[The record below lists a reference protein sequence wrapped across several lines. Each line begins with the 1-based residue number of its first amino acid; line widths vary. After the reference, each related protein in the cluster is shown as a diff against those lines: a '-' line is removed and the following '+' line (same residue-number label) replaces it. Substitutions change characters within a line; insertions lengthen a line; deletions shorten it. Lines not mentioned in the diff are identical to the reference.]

1 MLNYVNNVR
10 FIRSKIFLQ
19 VSLYQGLGLLP
30 PVSVKLK
37 PIQEKYLMKQDLK
50 TANDFSKG
58 SIIGHM
64 VRLAGPMTL
73 AQLVNVLYNIIDRIY
88 IGKIPYDATN
98 ALTGLGVAFP
108 ICTVTIAFANLVG
121 MGGAPL
127 FSIERGKGNDKE
139 ASHILGSSFVLLL
152 LLGALIG
159 AVGFAVKK
167 PALYLLGASDAT
179 YGYAN
184 SYISIYLCGTIFV
197 MLSLGLNS
205 FINAQG
211 FAKTGMLTVSIG
223 AVCNIIL
230 DPVFIFAAGMGVKG
244 AALATVISQ
253 LAAALWTFSFLTG
266 RKTIV
271 RIEKKYMKLSLKRTL
286 KIFGLGLSGFT
297 MSITNSAVQMV
308 NNSVLSV
315 WGGDIYIAAM
325 TVINSVREVV
335 QMPVQ
340 GISNSAQPIISF
352 NYGAGE
358 KKRVKKAILYMSA
371 ALLIYTF
378 AAWIFVMV
386 FSKPLVLLFNND
398 TALLG
403 AAISSM
409 HVYFFGFF
417 MMSFQFSGQSV
428 FTALG
433 RSKYAVFFSL
443 FRKVFIVIPLIYILP
458 HVGGLG
464 VTGVFMAEPVS
475 NFIGGL
481 ACFITMYVTVYR
493 KL

>member
-1 MLNYVNNVR
+1 
-10 FIRSKIFLQ
+10 
-19 VSLYQGLGLLP
+19 
-30 PVSVKLK
+30 
-37 PIQEKYLMKQDLK
+37 MKQDAK
-50 TANDFSKG
+50 TTNDFSQG

-64 VRLAGPMTL
+64 IRLAGPMTL

-88 IGKIPYDATN
+88 IGKIPYDSTN

-127 FSIERGKGNDKE
+127 FSIERGKGNERE
-139 ASHILGSSFVLLL
+139 ASRILGNSFVLLII
-152 LLGALIG
+152 LGAIIS
-159 AVGFAVKK
+159 VMGFAVKK

-179 YGYAN
+179 YGYAD

-223 AVCNIIL
+223 ALCNLIL
-230 DPVFIFAAGMGVKG
+230 DPVFIFGANMGVEG

-253 LAAALWTFSFLTG
+253 FAAALWTLRFLTG
-266 RKTIV
+266 KKTIIK
-271 RIEKKYMKLSLKRTL
+271 IEKTSLRLSLKRTL

-340 GISNSAQPIISF
+340 GVSNSAQPIISF

-358 KKRVKKAILYMSA
+358 KKRVKKSILYMSV
-371 ALLIYTF
+371 ALLIYTS
-378 AAWIFVMV
+378 AAWIFVML
-386 FSKPLVLLFNND
+386 FSKQLVLLFNND

-403 AAISSM
+403 VTISSM

-417 MMSFQFSGQSV
+417 MMSFQFAGQAT

-433 RSKYAVFFSL
+433 RSKQAVFFSL

-458 HVGGLG
+458 HIGGLG

-481 ACFITMYVTVYR
+481 ACFTTMYITVYR

>member
-1 MLNYVNNVR
+1 
-10 FIRSKIFLQ
+10 
-19 VSLYQGLGLLP
+19 
-30 PVSVKLK
+30 
-37 PIQEKYLMKQDLK
+37 MKQDAK
-50 TANDFSKG
+50 TTNDFSQG

-64 VRLAGPMTL
+64 IRLAGPMTL

-88 IGKIPYDATN
+88 IGKIPYDSTN

-127 FSIERGKGNDKE
+127 FSIERGKGNERE
-139 ASHILGSSFVLLL
+139 ASSILGNSFVLLII
-152 LLGALIG
+152 LGAIIS
-159 AVGFAVKK
+159 VMGFAVKK
-167 PALYLLGASDAT
+167 PALYLLGASEAT
-179 YGYAN
+179 YGYAD

-223 AVCNIIL
+223 ALCNLIL
-230 DPVFIFAAGMGVKG
+230 DPVFIFGANMGVEG

-253 LAAALWTFSFLTG
+253 FAAALWTLRFLTG
-266 RKTIV
+266 KKTIIK
-271 RIEKKYMKLSLKRTL
+271 IEKTGMRLSMKRTI

-308 NNSVLSV
+308 NNSVLST

-340 GISNSAQPIISF
+340 GVSNSAQPIISF

-358 KKRVKKAILYMSA
+358 KKRVKKSILYMSV
-371 ALLIYTF
+371 ALLIYTS
-378 AAWIFVMV
+378 AAWIFVML
-386 FSKPLVLLFNND
+386 FSKQLVLLFNND

-403 AAISSM
+403 VAISSM

-417 MMSFQFSGQSV
+417 MMSFQFAGQST

-433 RSKYAVFFSL
+433 RSKQAVFFSL

-458 HVGGLG
+458 HIGGLG

-481 ACFITMYVTVYR
+481 ACFSTMYITVYR

>member
-1 MLNYVNNVR
+1 MARAELLLSNNNALIQENYV
-10 FIRSKIFLQ
+10 K
-19 VSLYQGLGLLP
+19 
-30 PVSVKLK
+30 
-37 PIQEKYLMKQDLK
+37 MKQDAK
-50 TANDFSKG
+50 TTNDFSQG

-64 VRLAGPMTL
+64 IRLAGPMTL

-88 IGKIPYDATN
+88 IGKIPYDSTN

-127 FSIERGKGNDKE
+127 FSIERGKGNERE
-139 ASHILGSSFVLLL
+139 ASRILGNSFVLLII
-152 LLGALIG
+152 LGAIIS
-159 AVGFAVKK
+159 VMGFAVKK

-179 YGYAN
+179 YGYAD
-184 SYISIYLCGTIFV
+184 SYISIYLSGTIFV

-223 AVCNIIL
+223 ALCNLIL
-230 DPVFIFAAGMGVKG
+230 DPVFIFGANMGVEG

-253 LAAALWTFSFLTG
+253 FAAALWTLRFLTG
-266 RKTIV
+266 KKTIIK
-271 RIEKKYMKLSLKRTL
+271 IEKTSLRLSLKRTL

-340 GISNSAQPIISF
+340 GVSNSAQPIISF

-358 KKRVKKAILYMSA
+358 KKRVKKSILYMSV
-371 ALLIYTF
+371 ALLIYTS
-378 AAWIFVMV
+378 AAWIFVML
-386 FSKPLVLLFNND
+386 FSKQLVLLFNND

-403 AAISSM
+403 VTISSM

-417 MMSFQFSGQSV
+417 MMSFQFAGQAT

-433 RSKYAVFFSL
+433 RSKQAVFFSL

-458 HVGGLG
+458 HIGGLG

-481 ACFITMYVTVYR
+481 ACFTTMYITVYR

>member
-1 MLNYVNNVR
+1 
-10 FIRSKIFLQ
+10 
-19 VSLYQGLGLLP
+19 
-30 PVSVKLK
+30 
-37 PIQEKYLMKQDLK
+37 MKQDAK
-50 TANDFSKG
+50 TTNDFSQG

-64 VRLAGPMTL
+64 IRLAGPMTL

-88 IGKIPYDATN
+88 IGKIPYDSTN

-127 FSIERGKGNDKE
+127 FSIERGKGNEME
-139 ASHILGSSFVLLL
+139 ASSILGNSFVLLII
-152 LLGALIG
+152 LGAIIS
-159 AVGFAVKK
+159 VMGFAVKK
-167 PALYLLGASDAT
+167 PALYLLGASEAT
-179 YGYAN
+179 YGYAD

-223 AVCNIIL
+223 ALCNLIL
-230 DPVFIFAAGMGVKG
+230 DPVFIFGANMGVEG

-253 LAAALWTFSFLTG
+253 FAAALWTLRFLTG
-266 RKTIV
+266 KKTIIK
-271 RIEKKYMKLSLKRTL
+271 IEKTGMRLSMKRTL

-308 NNSVLSV
+308 NNSVLST

-340 GISNSAQPIISF
+340 GVSNSAQPIISF

-358 KKRVKKAILYMSA
+358 KKRVKKSILYMSV
-371 ALLIYTF
+371 ALLIYTS
-378 AAWIFVMV
+378 AAWIFVML
-386 FSKPLVLLFNND
+386 FSKQLVLLFNND

-403 AAISSM
+403 VAISSM

-417 MMSFQFSGQSV
+417 MMSFQFAGQST

-433 RSKYAVFFSL
+433 RSKQAVFFSL

-458 HVGGLG
+458 HIGGLG

-481 ACFITMYVTVYR
+481 ACFSTMYITVYR

>member
-1 MLNYVNNVR
+1 MVRTELLLLNNNALIQENYV
-10 FIRSKIFLQ
+10 K
-19 VSLYQGLGLLP
+19 
-30 PVSVKLK
+30 
-37 PIQEKYLMKQDLK
+37 MKQDAK
-50 TANDFSKG
+50 TTNDFSQG

-64 VRLAGPMTL
+64 IRLAGPMTL

-88 IGKIPYDATN
+88 IGKIPYDSTN

-108 ICTVTIAFANLVG
+108 ICTITIAFANLVG

-127 FSIERGKGNDKE
+127 FSIERGKGNERE
-139 ASHILGSSFVLLL
+139 ASCILGNSFVLLII
-152 LLGALIG
+152 LGAIISVL
-159 AVGFAVKK
+159 GFAVKK

-179 YGYAN
+179 YGYAD

-223 AVCNIIL
+223 ALCNLIL
-230 DPVFIFAAGMGVKG
+230 DPIFIFGANMGVEG

-253 LAAALWTFSFLTG
+253 FAAALWTFRFLTG
-266 RKTIV
+266 KKTII
-271 RIEKKYMKLSLKRTL
+271 RIEKTSLRLNLKRTL

-340 GISNSAQPIISF
+340 GVSNSAQPIISF

-358 KKRVKKAILYMSA
+358 KKRVKKSILYMSV
-371 ALLIYTF
+371 ALLIYTS
-378 AAWIFVMV
+378 AAWIFVML
-386 FSKPLVLLFNND
+386 FSKQLVLLFNND

-403 AAISSM
+403 SAISSM

-417 MMSFQFSGQSV
+417 MMSFQFAGQAT

-433 RSKYAVFFSL
+433 RSKQAVFFSL

-458 HVGGLG
+458 HIGGLG

-481 ACFITMYVTVYR
+481 ACFTTMYITVYR